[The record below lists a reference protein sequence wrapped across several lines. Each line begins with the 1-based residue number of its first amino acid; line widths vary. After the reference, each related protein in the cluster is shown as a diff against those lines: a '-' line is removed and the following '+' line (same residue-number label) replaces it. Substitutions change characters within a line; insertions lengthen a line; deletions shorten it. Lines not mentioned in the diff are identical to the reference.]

1 MPINSAALPQNPAL
15 TVPVDV
21 FYFDTDAGGVVH
33 NVAYLRMVEMA
44 RSKLAEHLGWTL
56 KEMNETGYVPVVAR
70 TEIDYLKPAKL
81 GDKILIDARLARLEK
96 IRFFLEFTLRRAE
109 SDFVFARCSQVMVP
123 VQLPGGRPK
132 PVPDAWANKY
142 ALMFAGG

>member
-1 MPINSAALPQNPAL
+1 MPIDPAALPQNPAL

-81 GDKILIDARLARLEK
+81 GDKIQIDARLARLEK
-96 IRFFLEFTLRRAE
+96 VRFHLEFTLRRAE

-123 VQLPGGRPK
+123 VQLPSGRPR
-132 PVPDAWANKY
+132 PVPEEWIRKY
-142 ALMFAGG
+142 SNS